1 MQREAAD
8 MAYRTNFSAQISMDD
23 SFERLTDRQKKV
35 VLKSWAKGFADQV
48 FPAIDSAAFK
58 VLYKDNDASRP
69 ATPANYVVGALIIKE
84 MFGLTD
90 DETVEM
96 IQCDVRA
103 QYALH
108 STSLE
113 EQPISDRTFSRFRE
127 RLYNYE
133 QSTGTDLLKIEM
145 EKVADQFCGYLNI
158 NKKLKRM
165 DSLMI
170 AMHAKTMSRLEIIY
184 TTVAKCVQLLKKT
197 GHEELIPEDMKHY
210 LDQND
215 LNEVIYYAKDE
226 DVEPRLQKAIDEA
239 VKIKAIMDSDEWY
252 DSPEYQLL
260 LRVLNE
266 QSEDGK
272 PKDKNQIKP
281 DSLQNPNDPD
291 ATYRKKAGKDHNGY
305 VGNIV
310 EAVGDNGASQIV
322 NFDYDQNNH
331 ADQEYSRDYLENSSD
346 ETVIADGA
354 YGSVDLQ
361 NLAEENNINLVTT
374 SLTGKETDPVFADFK
389 LNEEGNEVIACPK
402 GNEPVNQKFYQKTE
416 MIRIK
421 MNLCDCS
428 NCPLKENC
436 HVKLQKKSAVIMVSK
451 KMVRRAAYLKKLGT
465 EEYIQLTRKRNAV
478 EGIMSVMRRR
488 YHVDSIPVF
497 GRQKSKIFFYF
508 KVGAFN
514 VTKLLLHMQQEKEN
528 TDSQLAMA

>member
-1 MQREAAD
+1 
-8 MAYRTNFSAQISMDD
+8 
-23 SFERLTDRQKKV
+23 
-35 VLKSWAKGFADQV
+35 
-48 FPAIDSAAFK
+48 
-58 VLYKDNDASRP
+58 
-69 ATPANYVVGALIIKE
+69 

-96 IQCDVRA
+96 IQCDMRA

-133 QSTGTDLLKIEM
+133 QATGIDLLKIEM
-145 EKVADQFCGYLNI
+145 EKVADRFCAYLNI

-184 TTVAKCVQLLKKT
+184 SIVSKCVQLLKKM
-197 GHEELIPEDMKHY
+197 GHEELIPEDMEHY

-252 DSPEYQLL
+252 DSTEYQLL

-272 PKDKNQIKP
+272 TKDKNQIKP

-291 ATYRKKAGKDHNGY
+291 ATYRKKASKDHNGY

-310 EAVGDNGASQIV
+310 EANGDNGASQIV
-322 NFDYDQNNH
+322 DFDYDQNNH
-331 ADQEYSRDYLENSSD
+331 ADREYSRDYLENNSD
-346 ETVIADGA
+346 ETVI
-354 YGSVDLQ
+354 
-361 NLAEENNINLVTT
+361 
-374 SLTGKETDPVFADFK
+374 ADFK
-389 LNEEGNEVIACPK
+389 LNEEGNEVNKCPD
-402 GNEPVNQKFYQKTE
+402 GHEPVSQKFYKKTE
-416 MIRIK
+416 MIRGK

-428 NCPLKENC
+428 HCPLKENC
-436 HVKLQKKSAVIMVSK
+436 HVKLQKNISSWREREMPLKESCLYCVGDITWT
-451 KMVRRAAYLKKLGT
+451 AYRSLAG
-465 EEYIQLTRKRNAV
+465 RN
-478 EGIMSVMRRR
+478 
-488 YHVDSIPVF
+488 
-497 GRQKSKIFFYF
+497 QKSSS
-508 KVGAFN
+508 
-514 VTKLLLHMQQEKEN
+514 T
-528 TDSQLAMA
+528 SR